1 MTSSWDSLS
10 VPLRPE
16 VRKTLQELGF
26 TSPLP
31 VQYLPKSTV
40 IPLLLGK
47 KDVAVEAVTGS
58 GKTLAFVIPVIELL
72 ARRLELWKKHEVSAF
87 GLPLKLALQIGAL
100 VISPTFELTVQ
111 THEVFQA
118 FLKHF
123 TDDTTALVLSS
134 VGGRRWGRSQDQQAG
149 GLTAL
154 SGKRCNHYGRNSRA
168 PCRHDH
174 QGPSTRSVVNKP
186 IPESHPSWSPQP
198 ATSMEQASNIGDTR
212 KLYQIIREVGGK
224 SPTLF
229 DFVHDEEVADAIQ
242 RLHNNKAPEKDGIPI
257 VIYQAC
263 VGTLV
268 PWLHEVIE
276 QVWRDE
282 VFPNDWRSGIFLPVF
297 TKGDKK
303 KCENYRGISLI
314 DVAAKVFTIVLL
326 SRLNSILSL
335 LPKQRR
341 TGLFSATQTTQLD
354 DLLRAAFSQSS
365 ELTSVVVYDLPI
377 LFCPEGLR
385 NPLRIVVR
393 EKDTVVKKGKKLAL
407 QQRTP
412 STLENFFLVVEPNDK
427 LSLLVSFLRGHAEEK
442 VLVFFASCAAV
453 EYFTRL
459 LRQGLLPKSQTA
471 LVYGLHGRMRQKRS
485 REYAAF
491 RDARNGVLLCTDVM
505 ARGIDIPNVNWV
517 IQWDPPSRASFF
529 VHRCGR
535 TARCG
540 TAGRAVLF
548 LNPNELTYIDFLKI
562 NQNVSLT
569 EVSPVDIIPAGQL
582 KDPGLSST
590 AVHTKVQKI
599 CCADRLLY
607 EKSIKAYVSF
617 IQFYRKHECTL
628 LFKVKELDFGGLA
641 NAYGLLRLPQMPEM
655 RDANISGF
663 LNSGV
668 DVSTLKYRE
677 KSVAKQRKLKRAL
690 DAENPP
696 IQRKKSVAW
705 SKKKERKA
713 KKAARQAKKQA
724 GMNVAVGGQSASA
737 ASFVSPALKRQ
748 NQDDGDEE
756 EEEEDLNEDY
766 RKLKKYKKRKV
777 TAEELIGLED
787 SD

>member
-1 MTSSWDSLS
+1 MASSWDSLP
-10 VPLRPE
+10 VELRPE
-16 VRKTLQELGF
+16 VRTTLQELGF
-26 TSPLP
+26 SSPLP
-31 VQYLPKSTV
+31 VQSTV
-40 IPLLLGK
+40 IPLLLSK

-58 GKTLAFVIPVIELL
+58 GKTLAFVIPVVELL
-72 ARRLELWKKHEVSAF
+72 ARRLEPWKQHE
-87 GLPLKLALQIGAL
+87 IGAL

-111 THEVFQA
+111 THEVFQD

-123 TDDTTALVLSS
+123 TNDVGQPLWSSLVL
-134 VGGRRWGRSQDQQAG
+134 VGGGGAGAKTNRLEDLQRFETTGATVMVATPGRLVDMI
-149 GLTAL
+149 T
-154 SGKRCNHYGRNSRA
+154 
-168 PCRHDH
+168 
-174 QGPSTRSVVNKP
+174 
-186 IPESHPSWSPQP
+186 
-198 ATSMEQASNIGDTR
+198 
-212 KLYQIIREVGGK
+212 
-224 SPTLF
+224 
-229 DFVHDEEVADAIQ
+229 
-242 RLHNNKAPEKDGIPI
+242 KAPALGQLSTNQSQNPI
-257 VIYQAC
+257 LRGLRSLEI
-263 VGTLV
+263 LI
-268 PWLHEVIE
+268 L
-276 QVWRDE
+276 DE
-282 VFPNDWRSGIFLPVF
+282 ADR
-297 TKGDKK
+297 
-303 KCENYRGISLI
+303 
-314 DVAAKVFTIVLL
+314 LL
-326 SRLNSILSL
+326 DMGFEAQLNSILSL

-354 DLLRAAFSQSS
+354 DLLRA
-365 ELTSVVVYDLPI
+365 
-377 LFCPEGLR
+377 GLR

-393 EKDTVVKKGKKLAL
+393 EKDAAVKKGKKLTL

-412 STLENFFLVVEPNDK
+412 STLENFFMVVEPNDK
-427 LSLLVSFLRGHAEEK
+427 LALLVSFLRGHAEEK
-442 VLVFFASCAAV
+442 MLVFFASCAAV

-459 LRQGLLPKSQTA
+459 LRQGLLPKSQAA

-485 REYAAF
+485 REFAAF
-491 RDARNGVLLCTDVM
+491 RDAPNGVLLCTDVM

-540 TAGRAVLF
+540 TSGRAVLF
-548 LNPNELTYIDFLKI
+548 LSPNELTYIDFLKI

-569 EVSPVDIIPAGQL
+569 EVTPVDIIPAAQL
-582 KDPGLSST
+582 KDPNLTS
-590 AVHTKVQKI
+590 AVVHAKVQKI

-663 LNSGV
+663 VNSGV

-677 KSVAKQRKLKRAL
+677 KSVAKQRKLKKEL
-690 DAENPP
+690 DAEHPP
-696 IQRKKSVAW
+696 PQRRKSIAW

-724 GMNVAVGGQSASA
+724 GMNAAATVGDKSLATTSVVPTA
-737 ASFVSPALKRQ
+737 CKRR
-748 NQDDGDEE
+748 NQYDSDEDEE
-756 EEEEDLNEDY
+756 DEDFNEDY

-777 TAEELIGLED
+777 TAEELMGLED